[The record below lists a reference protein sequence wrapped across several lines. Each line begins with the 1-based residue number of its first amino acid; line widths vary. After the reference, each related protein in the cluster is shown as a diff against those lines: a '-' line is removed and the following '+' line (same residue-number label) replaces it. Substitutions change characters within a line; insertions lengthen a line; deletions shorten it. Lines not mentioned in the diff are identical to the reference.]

1 MTTINEFID
10 FLLAENSV
18 QIRALSDYDIGGQED
33 MLCCF
38 TGFLVSKC
46 LLRHAPSYRENGI
59 FVFSK
64 PGRSILENS
73 AKRTA
78 FVEEFMNFYE
88 S

>member
-10 FLLAENSV
+10 LLLAERSV
-18 QIRALSDYDIGGQED
+18 QFPALRNYNLGNQED

-38 TGFLVSKC
+38 VGFLVSKC
-46 LLRHAPSYRENGI
+46 LLRYAPSYGEYGI
-59 FVFSK
+59 FVFSM
-64 PGRSILENS
+64 PGRSILENN
-73 AKRTA
+73 ARRAA